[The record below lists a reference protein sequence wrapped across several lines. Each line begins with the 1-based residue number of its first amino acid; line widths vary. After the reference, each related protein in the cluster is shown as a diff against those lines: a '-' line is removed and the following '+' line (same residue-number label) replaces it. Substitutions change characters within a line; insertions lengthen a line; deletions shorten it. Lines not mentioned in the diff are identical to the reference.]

1 MSTLFHPPGKSLKKT
16 PSQLRSSKRGPR
28 TPIRVLVGVVVTRVA
43 EDGLD
48 VVLGGVEERTNLQV
62 KTRRRLERSP
72 GTSVCARTAMG
83 GTFVSS
89 FRLVPV
95 TMRLMGSAGK
105 VPACVCTCVL
115 LLKVQTSCRCVNQM
129 SMLIW
134 IALIVS
140 TEFITDWVF

>member
-1 MSTLFHPPGKSLKKT
+1 MSTLFHPPGRSLKRT

-48 VVLGGVEERTNLQV
+48 VVLGGVEERTNLQAR
-62 KTRRRLERSP
+62 TRRRLERSP
-72 GTSVCARTAMG
+72 ETSVCARTAMG

-89 FRLVPV
+89 FRRVPV

-115 LLKVQTSCRCVNQM
+115 LLKVQISCRYVNQM
-129 SMLIW
+129 STLIK
-134 IALIVS
+134 IALIVL
-140 TEFITDWVF
+140 IRYLTDCVF

>member
-1 MSTLFHPPGKSLKKT
+1 MSTLSRPLGRSLRRT

-48 VVLGGVEERTNLQV
+48 VVLGGVEERTNLQA

-72 GTSVCARTAMG
+72 ETSVCARTAMG

-115 LLKVQTSCRCVNQM
+115 LLKVQISCRYVNRM
-129 SMLIW
+129 SMLIK

-140 TEFITDWVF
+140 IRCLTDWVF

>member
-1 MSTLFHPPGKSLKKT
+1 MSTLSRPLGRSLRRT
-16 PSQLRSSKRGPR
+16 PSQLRSSKSGPT
-28 TPIRVLVGVVVTRVA
+28 TPVKVLVGVAVTRVA

-48 VVLGGVEERTNLQV
+48 VVLGGVEERTNLQAR
-62 KTRRRLERSP
+62 TRRRLERSP
-72 GTSVCARTAMG
+72 ETSVCARTAMG

-89 FRLVPV
+89 FRRVPV

-140 TEFITDWVF
+140 TKFLTDWVF